1 MPAQTDK
8 PVPTSLKLP
17 PALKAQIDASAQK
30 AGISAHAFMVKT
42 LADATERTRLRDQF
56 QQDSM
61 DALREVETTG
71 MAFDFDDVRD
81 YFAKRV
87 LWRQGAGTE
96 PPMPAQ
102 KPWRGRPAG

>member
-1 MPAQTDK
+1 MPGHADKPADK

-17 PALKAQIDASAQK
+17 PKLKAQIDASAQK

-61 DALREVETTG
+61 DALRAMKQTG
-71 MAFDFDDVRD
+71 MGHALDDVRA
-81 YFAKRV
+81 YFQELA
-87 LWRQGAGTE
+87 LYRQGKA
-96 PPMPAQ
+96 A
-102 KPWRGRPAG
+102 KPSYPELKKVQ

>member
-17 PALKAQIDASAQK
+17 PKLKAQIDASAQK

-56 QQDSM
+56 QQDSLDDLWDM
-61 DALREVETTG
+61 KQTG
-71 MAFDFDDVRD
+71 MGYAFDDVRA
-81 YFAKRV
+81 YFKELA
-87 LWRQGAGTE
+87 LFRQGLA
-96 PPMPAQ
+96 P
-102 KPWRGRPAG
+102 KPSYPELKKVM

>member
-1 MPAQTDK
+1 MPAQSDK

-56 QQDSM
+56 QQDSL

-81 YFAKRV
+81 YFAKRD

-96 PPMPAQ
+96 PPLPTQ

>member
-17 PALKAQIDASAQK
+17 PKLKAQIDASAQK

-42 LADATERTRLRDQF
+42 LADATERTRLREQF
-56 QQDSM
+56 QQDSL
-61 DALREVETTG
+61 DALRQVETTG

-81 YFAKRV
+81 YFAKRA
-87 LWRQGAGTE
+87 LWRQGEGQE
-96 PPMPAQ
+96 PPLPAQ
-102 KPWRGRPAG
+102 KPWRGKPAG

>member
-30 AGISAHAFMVKT
+30 AGISAHAFMIKT

-56 QQDSM
+56 QQDSL
-61 DALREVETTG
+61 DALR
-71 MAFDFDDVRD
+71 
-81 YFAKRV
+81 
-87 LWRQGAGTE
+87 
-96 PPMPAQ
+96 
-102 KPWRGRPAG
+102 